1 VNAGVGARDD
11 QALDLAGSFKNRVD
25 TEGTCVITGQGCHLA
40 IVAPQTVESSRPGPT
55 EHHQSLRSR
64 RGLGRRGRTPSQI
77 QSDRKVGAR
86 ENRQPLVLCVARIA
100 GGAYGH
106 YRTGLSAR

>member
-1 VNAGVGARDD
+1 MNAGNGARDD

-25 TEGTCVITGQGCHLA
+25 TEGTCVITGQGRHLA